1 MIRLVT
7 YVICGCI
14 LSSQW
19 SGQDYLKRKTITHAI
34 QTTAMTNETVTND
47 FLIASGFAI
56 SVLQLSEDCL
66 VEFLV
71 SGTKKM
77 ILWCLTEKKII
88 IKSHNRFSHKII
100 TSLSQSFEIP
110 FSSYAN
116 NILFDVFFLSQYS

>member
-1 MIRLVT
+1 MISLVT

-19 SGQDYLKRKTITHAI
+19 SGQDFLNRKTITHAI

-71 SGTKKM
+71 SGIKKNYFM
-77 ILWCLTEKKII
+77 MSNRKK
-88 IKSHNRFSHKII
+88 K
-100 TSLSQSFEIP
+100 
-110 FSSYAN
+110 
-116 NILFDVFFLSQYS
+116 